1 MSTAKKDQVSNEFLV
16 SMGIDVEDLEYDGY
30 DWRLVTEG
38 WEIPSKL
45 YSDQPYIVKTDDGA
59 WLCAVTTGEGHEGE
73 VGQHVVTMRSTDMGK
88 TWSDPVEV
96 EPPTGPEAS
105 YAVLLKVPSGRVYC
119 FYDHNTDN
127 VRQVIADK
135 SAYPDGY
142 CKRVDSLGYYVFKY
156 SDDHGKSWS
165 NKRYVIDIREMEIDR
180 QNAYGGKIRFFWN
193 VGKPFVHEGN
203 AYLSVHKVGSF
214 GAGFFTRSEGV
225 LLKSTNLLTE
235 NDPEKIEFE
244 TLPDGDTGLRAPKG
258 GGPIAEEQSYS
269 VMSDGSFFCVYRTVD
284 GYPVVS
290 YSRDGGHNWTE
301 PQYMTYTH
309 NGRKVKNPRAANF
322 AWKCSNGKY
331 LYWFHNHGGRDY
343 NDRNPVWI
351 CSGTEKQTPE
361 GLIIEWSQ
369 PEILIYADDTYVRMS
384 YPDLV
389 EENGDFF
396 VTETQKHTARLHK
409 IERTF
414 IDKIFSYEEV
424 NTTALGGVALD
435 LASVGKN
442 PSNINM
448 PKLPKFVIRDLYSMV
463 CSKKDLRTG
472 VSIEVSVKLNTLR
485 TGQNILDTRD
495 EQGKGFFLSTGE
507 DGAVYFSMF
516 DGRTQS
522 CITSEP
528 GVLTMRH
535 LSHIVVIIDSGPKV
549 MYFMV
554 DGRFCDGG
562 DYRQF
567 GWGRF
572 SPEFRDINGSDILI
586 AGADIDGQVK
596 SIRIYDRAI
605 MSVEAV
611 GNYRASIINS

>member
-1 MSTAKKDQVSNEFLV
+1 
-16 SMGIDVEDLEYDGY
+16 MGIDVEDLEYDGY

-38 WEIPSKL
+38 REIPSKL
-45 YSDQPYIVKTDDGA
+45 YSDQPYIVKADDGA

-105 YAVLLKVPSGRVYC
+105 YAVLLKVPSGRIYC

-165 NKRYVIDIREMEIDR
+165 DKRYVIDIREMEIDR
-180 QNAYGGKIRFFWN
+180 QNPYGGKIRFFWN

-203 AYLSVHKVGSF
+203 AYISVHKVGSF

-244 TLPDGDTGLRAPKG
+244 TLPDGDTGLRTPKG

-269 VMSDGSFFCVYRTVD
+269 VMSDGSFFCVYRSVD
-284 GYPVVS
+284 GYPVVA

-309 NGRKVKNPRAANF
+309 NGKKIKNPRAANF

-414 IDKIFSYEEV
+414 IDKIFSYDEV

-463 CSKKDLRTG
+463 CGKKDLRTG
-472 VSIEVSVKLNTLR
+472 VSIEVSVKFNTLR
-485 TGQNILDTRD
+485 IGQNILDTRD
-495 EQGKGFFLSTGE
+495 EQGKGFLLSTGE
-507 DGAVYFSMF
+507 GGAVCFSMF

-554 DGRFCDGG
+554 DGRFCDGA

-605 MSVEAV
+605 MSAEAV